1 MSKLFEEMA
10 KGTAEARAYMQG
22 KRKGYKV
29 TLHETIDVRG
39 LRKRLRLSQHRFAQ
53 SFGLSVDAVRHWE
66 SGRRQPEAAARALL
80 ILIAADPKFVM
91 HSLAEHQS

>member
-1 MSKLFEEMA
+1 MSRLFEEMVQ
-10 KGTAEARAYMQG
+10 GTAEAREYMQG
-22 KRKGYKV
+22 KRRGYKV
-29 TLHETIDVRG
+29 TLPQTFDVRS
-39 LRKRLRLSQHRFAQ
+39 LRKRLRLSQDRFAE

-91 HSLAEHQS
+91 NSLAVHRS